1 MERLNGAETIAD
13 EDRKK
18 GERKKKKRRRELH
31 INGVEKEEDGIYRR
45 CSAAVSPH

>member
-18 GERKKKKRRRELH
+18 GERKKKRRRELH

-45 CSAAVSPH
+45 CSPH